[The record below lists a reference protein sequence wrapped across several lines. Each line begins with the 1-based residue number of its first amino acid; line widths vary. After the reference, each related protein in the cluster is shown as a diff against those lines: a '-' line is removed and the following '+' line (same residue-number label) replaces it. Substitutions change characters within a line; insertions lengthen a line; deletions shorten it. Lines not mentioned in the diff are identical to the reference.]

1 MTFRPP
7 PISDGASARASVV
20 HLLSRAYSLP
30 CSTAVQAFLQL
41 VQPTSRFQ
49 LALDVLLPLLDD
61 GPGAPELHLAQR
73 ILVSFLLYSL
83 YAPHP
88 ISINPFKS
96 VLFVTFRNERE
107 RAARAA
113 SQGRVYENEQLV
125 WVLWKLLKG
134 DGSDVCT
141 SSSCTMQGLMIHR
154 LVLTPRAHLLA
165 RLCHRSSEQ
174 LICNLTSHCT
184 TLKIRA
190 YIHFRLVFRC

>member
-1 MTFRPP
+1 MWRRKKDGITTCLLPPSRRQMTFRPP

-61 GPGAPELHLAQR
+61 GPGAPELHLTQR

-96 VLFVTFRNERE
+96 VLFVT
-107 RAARAA
+107 
-113 SQGRVYENEQLV
+113 L
-125 WVLWKLLKG
+125 
-134 DGSDVCT
+134 
-141 SSSCTMQGLMIHR
+141 GL
-154 LVLTPRAHLLA
+154 LVLYTVETVRPPTGVDIKLRIVSEGDCCLTRHIVPTHLVSA
-165 RLCHRSSEQ
+165 A
-174 LICNLTSHCT
+174 T
-184 TLKIRA
+184 
-190 YIHFRLVFRC
+190 